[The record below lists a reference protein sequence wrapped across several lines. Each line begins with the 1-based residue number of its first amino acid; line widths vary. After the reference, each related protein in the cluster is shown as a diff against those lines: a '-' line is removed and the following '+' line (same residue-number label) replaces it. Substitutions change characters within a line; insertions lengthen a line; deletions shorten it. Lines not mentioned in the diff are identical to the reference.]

1 MALQSTVLT
10 CIAAVAQ
17 IVALVYFIVSYVPG
31 GQTGKIVIVVV
42 LTLVLSCKAAMR
54 IRNDFMRI
62 RILQIW

>member
-31 GQTGKIVIVVV
+31 GQTGNIVSYVPGGQTGNIVIQ
-42 LTLVLSCKAAMR
+42 TK
-54 IRNDFMRI
+54 
-62 RILQIW
+62 